1 MNFGTLCII
10 FEGWNILL
18 NNEFRMYG
26 PRVIYYLIYKTD
38 LNGNIIEQN
47 PMDSVFPK
55 NSDCNYSPKGNH
67 NVRTSSSTHG
77 YCVINI
83 NSINDKVFV
92 VFWFY
97 NMIIFI
103 FLLIYTI
110 IISIFQIGKIRTY
123 RIRTALPLSNAHVYF
138 LIENL
143 TFGDIFLILKIQE
156 NISRITFQ
164 IFLQNLVNDLKGR
177 NHHKTTYKTTFPVK
191 ISV

>member
-1 MNFGTLCII
+1 MNFGTLCFI

-38 LNGNIIEQN
+38 LNGNITQEN

-97 NMIIFI
+97 NMIIRSERFS
-103 FLLIYTI
+103 FAHET
-110 IISIFQIGKIRTY
+110 TY
-123 RIRTALPLSNAHVYF
+123 VKPFALELSPF
-138 LIENL
+138 
-143 TFGDIFLILKIQE
+143 
-156 NISRITFQ
+156 SITFL
-164 IFLQNLVNDLKGR
+164 F
-177 NHHKTTYKTTFPVK
+177 
-191 ISV
+191 S

>member
-1 MNFGTLCII
+1 MNFGTLCFI

-38 LNGNIIEQN
+38 LNGNITEEN

-83 NSINDKVFV
+83 NSIDN
-92 VFWFY
+92 
-97 NMIIFI
+97 
-103 FLLIYTI
+103 
-110 IISIFQIGKIRTY
+110 
-123 RIRTALPLSNAHVYF
+123 
-138 LIENL
+138 
-143 TFGDIFLILKIQE
+143 
-156 NISRITFQ
+156 
-164 IFLQNLVNDLKGR
+164 
-177 NHHKTTYKTTFPVK
+177 
-191 ISV
+191 

>member
-1 MNFGTLCII
+1 MNFGTLCFI

-38 LNGNIIEQN
+38 LNGNIIEEN

-83 NSINDKVFV
+83 NSINDKVVV

-103 FLLIYTI
+103 FLLMYTI

-123 RIRTALPLSNAHVYF
+123 RIQTALPLSNAHVYF

-177 NHHKTTYKTTFPVK
+177 NQHKTTYKTTFPVK